1 MTTRSVAF
9 PMITRAGSA
18 AFDVRES
25 TSVRLPKEPATG
37 SALIVACP
45 EIRQC
50 IETTTVTQPGPPF
63 VVQSLGNVVPHECDG
78 SDKTVNSI
86 RHGIEA
92 SGVRDVIICGHVNCR
107 VIRSVLYQPI
117 SGNLCGNESGM
128 SGLDSMREL
137 FDRLDGEYPES
148 VVREIVIR
156 EHLLAQVENLMSH
169 RFVRDRIQR
178 RSLNLHAW
186 LLDDE
191 SETVACYNPTTGCF
205 E

>member
-1 MTTRSVAF
+1 MTTRSVL
-9 PMITRAGSA
+9 PMITRADSA
-18 AFDVRES
+18 AIVVRES
-25 TSVRLPKEPATG
+25 PSSRLPKDTATG
-37 SALIVACP
+37 PALIVACP

-50 IETTTVTQPGPPF
+50 IETTTAAQPGSPF
-63 VVQSLGNVVPHECDG
+63 VVQSFGNVVPHECDG
-78 SDKTVNSI
+78 SEKTVNSI

-107 VIRSVLYQPI
+107 AIRSVLYQPI
-117 SGNLCGNESGM
+117 SGNLCGNESAM
-128 SGLDSMREL
+128 SGLDAMREL
-137 FDRLDGEYPES
+137 FDRLDGEYPDS
-148 VVREIVIR
+148 VVWEIVIR

-169 RFVRDRIQR
+169 RFVHERIQR

-191 SETVACYNPTTGCF
+191 SETVACYNPITGCF